1 MLHASAWYSRVRIV
15 RIPVAVGKFLLE
27 LQVFAQYATIFG
39 THHKTV
45 GTHTALYLDLIRSL
59 R

>member
-1 MLHASAWYSRVRIV
+1 M

-45 GTHTALYLDLIRSL
+45 GTHTALYLQVDLIRSQ